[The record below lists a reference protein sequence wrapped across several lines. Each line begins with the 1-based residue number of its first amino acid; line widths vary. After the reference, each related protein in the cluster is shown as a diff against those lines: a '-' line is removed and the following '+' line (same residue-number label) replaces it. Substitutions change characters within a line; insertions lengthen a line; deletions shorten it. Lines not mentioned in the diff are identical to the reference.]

1 VTSQETTTAST
12 EAGWKR
18 HWPIALLLLV
28 TTLAYARLWWVG
40 WSWDDEAL
48 ILDNQVT
55 GSLGN
60 IAEFF
65 TRDLWGT
72 TQLSELKSGYY
83 RPLMLLSLAF
93 DRALIADISSQA
105 GATLSH
111 VHSLLWHLGAV
122 GALYAV
128 LVRLFA
134 PMTAMTGALL
144 LAVHPLNAEVLALVA
159 ARNDSMAAVFT
170 LVALGLVIDK
180 DARPGRL
187 VGAGLLFLCGMLS
200 KESAVLGPLMLLTLD
215 LARWR
220 RPGAL
225 LRYLPFLI
233 AGGVYMYLRH
243 MAQINQGIQLDAG
256 MGMLQE
262 NVLAVIALYARLV
275 VWPWPLTPARHINYL
290 PAFSENLMGLSLCVG
305 LLTAAVVWGKHRA
318 LVITGLLW
326 AGLAFAPSLAA
337 TLDKGLLGER
347 YLYFSMAGLGLAL
360 VAAVPS
366 PPRWLVPAIV
376 LPAFLALQLRLPQWQ
391 DSRTVWEAAHAVEPS
406 PFTAAGLAWYYHR
419 DKDFEQANPLLRMAL
434 EGEPPYRDVC
444 DLIVMSH
451 LEAKD
456 EAEAVRVAEWA
467 VRERGCPPRGMLID
481 HWAVGLAGQGRWSEA
496 VHVALRQPGGPQGPG
511 KIVIAAARARRGQ
524 IEEIRQLAVESGDP
538 LFLRRVA
545 QMLSLGGESQVA
557 AALIGTQ

>member
-1 VTSQETTTAST
+1 MTSPETKTNPD
-12 EAGWKR
+12 EPGWRR

-28 TTLAYARLWWVG
+28 TMLAYARLWWVG

-55 GSLGN
+55 GSLSN
-60 IAEFF
+60 ITEFF

-83 RPLMLLSLAF
+83 RPLMLLSLAV
-93 DRALIADISSQA
+93 DRAIVPDISSQG
-105 GATLSH
+105 GAALSH
-111 VHSLLWHLGAV
+111 IHSLLWHLGAV

-128 LVRLFA
+128 LVRMFA
-134 PMTAMTGALL
+134 PLTAVTGSLL
-144 LAVHPLNAEVLALVA
+144 LALHPLNAEVLALVA
-159 ARNDSMAAVFT
+159 ARNDSMAAAFT
-170 LVALGLVIDK
+170 LVALWLVMDRQV
-180 DARPGRL
+180 RPSRL
-187 VGAGLLFLCGMLS
+187 LAAGLLFLCGMLS

-220 RPGAL
+220 RPGSL
-225 LRYLPFLI
+225 LRYLPFIVAVVITL
-233 AGGVYMYLRH
+233 ALRS
-243 MAQINQGIQLDAG
+243 MAEINQGIQLDAG

-262 NVLAVIALYARLV
+262 NALGLIALYAKLL

-290 PAFSENLMGLSLCVG
+290 PGFSENLMGMVVCLG
-305 LLTAAVVWGKHRA
+305 LLVAAVVRGRRRA
-318 LVITGLLW
+318 LVVTGMLW

-347 YLYFSMAGLGLAL
+347 YLYFSMAGLGLVL

-366 PPRWLVPAIV
+366 PPRWLMPAIG
-376 LPAFLALQLRLPQWQ
+376 LPAMLALQLRLPQWQ
-391 DSRTVWEAAHAVEPS
+391 DSRTVWEAAHAVDPS

-419 DKDFEQANPLLRMAL
+419 DKDYDQANPLLRMAL
-434 EGEPPYRDVC
+434 EGDPPYRDVC

-481 HWAVGLAGQGRWSEA
+481 HWAVGLAGMGRWSEA

-511 KIVIAAARARRGQ
+511 KIVLAAARVRRGQ
-524 IEEIRQLAVESGDP
+524 VHEIRQLAAHTGDP
-538 LFLRRVA
+538 LFLKRVA
-545 QMLSLGGESQVA
+545 QMLSLGGEPQAA
-557 AALIGTQ
+557 AALLGEQ